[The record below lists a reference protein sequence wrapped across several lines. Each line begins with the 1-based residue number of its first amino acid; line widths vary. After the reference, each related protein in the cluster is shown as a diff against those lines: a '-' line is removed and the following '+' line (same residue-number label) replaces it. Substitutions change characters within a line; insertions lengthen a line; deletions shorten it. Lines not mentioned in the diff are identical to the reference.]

1 MKPSLIT
8 LTALLLCSCGVP
20 EAEHEAVIA
29 ERDSLR
35 ELLTAYRAEAGVSDP
50 DVPAGQSRLVAEYAQ
65 LLDIEVTSARYI
77 DTYTSGRLPGMR
89 FRIKNEGSRP
99 VEKLRV
105 TAYYKDA
112 DDTVVGEQDFNLVS
126 NEGFDP
132 TGVLRPNYSMRIPG
146 DPDRYLTADQITDDW
161 EPGNV
166 EVEIKDIVFEDQ

>member
-1 MKPSLIT
+1 MKPSLV
-8 LTALLLCSCGVP
+8 AFAAALLCSCGVP
-20 EAEHEAVIA
+20 ETEHNAVVA

-35 ELLTAYRAEAGVSDP
+35 ELLTAYRTESGVSDP

-77 DTYTSGRLPGMR
+77 DTYTRGRLPGIR

-99 VEKLRV
+99 VETLMV

-112 DDTVVGEQDFNLVS
+112 DSAVVGEQDFLLVS
-126 NEGFDP
+126 NAGFDP

-146 DPDRYLTADQITDDW
+146 DPDRYLTAEQITDEW

-166 EVEIKDIVFEDQ
+166 EVKVKDIVFEDQ